1 MNPSRGHDPEAPEA
15 PVRDESPPNRLASEK
30 SPYLLQHAHNP
41 IDWYPW
47 GEEAFSRAR
56 EEGKPIFLSIGY
68 SACHWCHVMEEE
80 SFADPQVGKLLN
92 DVFVCIKVDREERPD
107 IDQVYMAAAH
117 ALTGTGGWP
126 LTIFMTADKKPF
138 FAASYIPKE
147 SRYGMT
153 GLLDLVPR
161 ISKVWQTQR
170 QELESAGD
178 QVLQALQSA
187 AKIPPEEGELDRTV
201 LDEAYNTFFRV
212 FDGENGG
219 FGDAPKFPTPHNL
232 VFLLRYGNRTGE
244 EPAYT
249 MVEKTLHAMRRGGL
263 FDQVGYGFHRYSTDA
278 EWFVPHFEKM
288 LYDQALLVIAY
299 TEAYLA
305 TGREEFARTARETI
319 AYVLREMTD
328 PNGGFYSAEDADSE
342 GEEGKFYLWTKD
354 EILTILGE
362 EDGERFSRIFNVMEP
377 GNYREQPGGKRTGK
391 NILRRR
397 RPLASWAH
405 EFETSEEDLA
415 WSVEE
420 GRRKLLAA
428 RERRVRPGRD
438 DKVLTDW
445 NALMI
450 AALAK
455 AARAFD
461 EPEYLAAAEKAV
473 AFVLANLRGQDGRLL
488 HRYRGGE
495 AGLTATLDD
504 YAFMI
509 WALIE
514 VYEAS
519 FAPRYLQTAVDLSRD
534 LIAHYWDCDQGGFF
548 FVPDDADVPVRQ
560 KPIYDGPIP
569 SGNSV
574 AMYAL
579 FALGR
584 MTANLEFEE
593 TAGRIRRVFAGTVS
607 DSPAA
612 CSHFLTALDFMLGP
626 NFEVIISGV
635 PGAQDTKAMI
645 DAIRSH
651 YVPDAVVIFRPS
663 DEEEPEITAVAGFT
677 RDIVTIANK
686 ATAYVC
692 TNYACDIPTTDPG
705 EAVHLMRT
713 TGRSPEPIV

>member
-1 MNPSRGHDPEAPEA
+1 MNPARGYDPEAPETS
-15 PVRDESPPNRLASEK
+15 VRERSPPNRLASEQ

-41 IDWYPW
+41 VDWYPW

-80 SFADPQVGKLLN
+80 SFADPQVAKLLN

-107 IDQVYMAAAH
+107 VDQVYMAAAH

-126 LTIFMTADKKPF
+126 LTILMTPDKKPF

-153 GLLDLVPR
+153 GLLDLIPR
-161 ISKVWQTQR
+161 ISKIWQTQR
-170 QELESAGD
+170 QDLENAGD
-178 QVLQALQSA
+178 QVLEALKSA
-187 AKIPPEEGELDRTV
+187 AKAPPEEGELDEAT

-212 FDGENGG
+212 FDEENGG

-232 VFLLRYGNRTGE
+232 IFLLRYGNRTGK
-244 EPAYT
+244 EPAYA
-249 MVEKTLHAMRRGGL
+249 MVEKTLHAMRRGGI
-263 FDQVGYGFHRYSTDA
+263 FDQVGHGFHRYSTDA

-288 LYDQALLVIAY
+288 LYDQALLVMAY

-328 PNGGFYSAEDADSE
+328 PAGGFYSAEDADSE

-354 EILTILGE
+354 EILAVLGE
-362 EDGERFSRIFNVMEP
+362 EDGERFSRIFNVMDH
-377 GNYREQPGGKRTGK
+377 GNYREQPGGRRTEK
-391 NILRRR
+391 NILRLR

-405 EFETSEEDLA
+405 EFETSGEDLA
-415 WSVEE
+415 WFVEE
-420 GRRKLLAA
+420 GRQKLLAA
-428 RERRVRPGRD
+428 RKQRVRPGRD
-438 DKVLTDW
+438 DKILTDW
-445 NALMI
+445 NGLMI

-461 EPEYLAAAEKAV
+461 EPDYLAAAERAA
-473 AFVLANLRGQDGRLL
+473 AFVLANLRREDGRLL
-488 HRYRGGE
+488 HRYRNGE
-495 AGLTATLDD
+495 AGLAATLDD

-514 VYEAS
+514 VYGAS
-519 FAPRYLQTAVDLSRD
+519 FAPRYLKTGVGLARD
-534 LIAHYWDCDQGGFF
+534 LVAHYWDCNQGGFF

-560 KPIYDGPIP
+560 KPVYDGAIP

-579 FALGR
+579 FVLGR

-593 TAGRIRRVFAGTVS
+593 MAERMRRVFAGTVS
-607 DSPAA
+607 QSPTA
-612 CSHFLTALDFMLGP
+612 CSHFLTGLEFMLGP
-626 NFEVIISGV
+626 NYEVIISGV
-635 PGAQDTKAMI
+635 PGTEDTKAMI
-645 DAIRSH
+645 GAIQTH
-651 YVPDAVVIFRPS
+651 YAPNAVVIFRPS
-663 DEEEPEITAVAGFT
+663 NEREPEIVEVAGFT
-677 RDIVTIANK
+677 RDVVTIEEK

-705 EAVHLMRT
+705 EMVRLLRSAE
-713 TGRSPEPIV
+713 RSPEPIV

>member
-1 MNPSRGHDPEAPEA
+1 MNPARGYDPEAPEA
-15 PVRDESPPNRLASEK
+15 SVRERSPPNRLASEQ

-41 IDWYPW
+41 VDWYPW
-47 GEEAFSRAR
+47 GEEAFLRAR
-56 EEGKPIFLSIGY
+56 EEGRPIFLSIGY

-80 SFADPQVGKLLN
+80 SFADPQVAKLLN

-107 IDQVYMAAAH
+107 IDQVYMPAAH

-170 QELESAGD
+170 QELENAGD
-178 QVLQALQSA
+178 QVLEALQSA
-187 AKIPPEEGELDRTV
+187 AKTPPKEGELGEAA
-201 LDEAYNTFFRV
+201 LDDAYNTFFRV

-232 VFLLRYGNRTGE
+232 IFLLRYGNRTGK

-249 MVEKTLHAMRRGGL
+249 MVEKTLHAMRRGGI

-288 LYDQALLVIAY
+288 LYDQALLVMAY

-319 AYVLREMTD
+319 AYVLRDMTD
-328 PNGGFYSAEDADSE
+328 PDGGFYSAEDADSE

-354 EILTILGE
+354 EILGVLGE

-377 GNYREQPGGKRTGK
+377 GNYREQPGGRRTGK
-391 NILRRR
+391 NILRLR

-405 EFETSEEDLA
+405 EFATSEEDLA
-415 WSVEE
+415 WFVEE
-420 GRRKLLAA
+420 GRQKLLAA
-428 RERRVRPGRD
+428 RDRRVRPGKD
-438 DKVLTDW
+438 DKILTDW
-445 NALMI
+445 NGLMI

-461 EPEYLAAAEKAV
+461 EPDYLAAAERAA
-473 AFVLANLRGQDGRLL
+473 AFVLTHLRRQDGRLL

-495 AGLTATLDD
+495 AALAATLDD
-504 YAFMI
+504 YAFML

-519 FAPRYLQTAVDLSRD
+519 FAPRHLKTAVDLSRD
-534 LIAHYWDCDQGGFF
+534 LIARYWDCNEGGFF

-560 KPIYDGPIP
+560 KPVYDGAIP
-569 SGNSV
+569 SGNSA

-579 FALGR
+579 FILGR
-584 MTANLEFEE
+584 MTANLELEE
-593 TAGRIRRVFAGTVS
+593 TAERIRRVFAGTVS
-607 DSPAA
+607 ESPTA
-612 CSHFLTALDFMLGP
+612 CSHFLTGLEFMLGP

-635 PGAQDTKAMI
+635 PGAEDTKALI

-651 YVPDAVVIFRPS
+651 YAPDAIVIFRPS
-663 DEEEPEITAVAGFT
+663 NEEEPEIVRVAGFT
-677 RDIVTIANK
+677 RDVVTIEEK

-705 EAVHLMRT
+705 EMVRLVRT
-713 TGRSPEPIV
+713 TRRSPEPIV

>member
-1 MNPSRGHDPEAPEA
+1 MQEK
-15 PVRDESPPNRLASEK
+15 SPPNRLINEQ
-30 SPYLLQHAHNP
+30 SPYLLQHARNP
-41 IDWYPW
+41 VDWYPW

-80 SFADPQVGKLLN
+80 SFADQQVAKLLN

-117 ALTGTGGWP
+117 ALTGAGGWP
-126 LTIFMTADKKPF
+126 LTILMTADKKPF

-153 GLLDLVPR
+153 GLLDLIPR

-170 QELESAGD
+170 QGLENAGD

-187 AKIPPEEGELDRTV
+187 ARTPPEEGELAEAV
-201 LDEAYNTFFRV
+201 LDEAYNMFFRV

-219 FGDAPKFPTPHNL
+219 FGDAPRFPTPHNL
-232 VFLLRYGNRTGE
+232 IFLLRYGNRTGK

-249 MVEKTLHAMRRGGL
+249 MVEKTLHAMRRGGI

-288 LYDQALLVIAY
+288 LYDQALLVMAY

-328 PNGGFYSAEDADSE
+328 PDGGFYSAEDADSE

-354 EILTILGE
+354 EILGVLGE
-362 EDGERFSRIFNVMEP
+362 EDGERFSRIFNVTEP
-377 GNYREQPGGKRTGK
+377 GNYREQPGGKRTGR
-391 NILRRR
+391 NILRLR

-405 EFETSEEDLA
+405 EFETPEDDLA

-420 GRRKLLAA
+420 GRQKLLAA
-428 RERRVRPGRD
+428 RKQRVRPGRD
-438 DKVLTDW
+438 DKILTDW

-461 EPEYLAAAEKAV
+461 EPDYLAAAERAA
-473 AFVLANLRGQDGRLL
+473 AFVLANLRREDGRLL

-495 AGLTATLDD
+495 AGLAATLDD

-519 FAPRYLQTAVDLSRD
+519 FAPGYLKTAVDLSRD
-534 LIAHYWDCDQGGFF
+534 LIARYWDCNEGGFF
-548 FVPDDADVPVRQ
+548 FVPDDGDVPVRQ
-560 KPIYDGPIP
+560 KPVYDGAIP

-579 FALGR
+579 FVLGR
-584 MTANLEFEE
+584 MTANLELEE
-593 TAGRIRRVFAGTVS
+593 TAERIRRVFAGTVS
-607 DSPAA
+607 ESPTA
-612 CSHFLTALDFMLGP
+612 CSHFLTGLEFMLGP

-635 PGAQDTKAMI
+635 PDAEDTRAMI
-645 DAIRSH
+645 GAIRSH
-651 YVPDAVVIFRPS
+651 YAPDAVIIFRPS
-663 DEEEPEITAVAGFT
+663 DEEEPEIVEVAGFT
-677 RDIVTIANK
+677 RDIVMIEEK

-692 TNYACDIPTTDPG
+692 TNYACDIPTTDPD
-705 EAVHLMRT
+705 EMVRLVKSA
-713 TGRSPEPIV
+713 GRPSEPIV

>member
-1 MNPSRGHDPEAPEA
+1 MNPARGHDPEAPEA
-15 PVRDESPPNRLASEK
+15 PVREESPPNRLIHEQ

-41 IDWYPW
+41 VDWYPW
-47 GEEAFSRAR
+47 GEEAFSRAQ
-56 EEGKPIFLSIGY
+56 EEGRPIFLSIGY

-80 SFADPQVGKLLN
+80 SFRDPQVAKLLN

-126 LTIFMTADKKPF
+126 LTILMTSDKKPF

-153 GLLDLVPR
+153 GLLDLIPR
-161 ISKVWQTQR
+161 ISKVWQSQR
-170 QELESAGD
+170 QDLENAGG
-178 QVLQALQSA
+178 QVMEALQGA
-187 AKIPPEEGELDRTV
+187 ARTPPGESDLDEAV
-201 LDEAYNTFFRV
+201 LDEAYETLFRV

-232 VFLLRYGNRTGE
+232 IFLLRYGNRTGK

-249 MVEKTLHAMRRGGL
+249 MVEKTLHAMRRGGI

-288 LYDQALLVIAY
+288 LYDQALLVMAY

-319 AYVLREMTD
+319 AYVLRDMTD
-328 PNGGFYSAEDADSE
+328 PAGGFYSAEDADSE

-354 EILTILGE
+354 EIVGVLGE
-362 EDGERFSRIFNVMEP
+362 DDGERFSRVFNVTEP
-377 GNYREQPGGKRTGK
+377 GNYREQPGARRTGK
-391 NILRRR
+391 NILRMR

-405 EFETSEEDLA
+405 EFSMSEEDLS
-415 WSVEE
+415 WFVE
-420 GRRKLLAA
+420 GARQRLFAA
-428 RERRVRPGRD
+428 REKRVRPAKD
-438 DKVLTDW
+438 DKILTDW

-461 EPEYLAAAEKAV
+461 DPAYLAAAEKAT
-473 AFVLANLRGQDGRLL
+473 AFVLENLRRPDGRLL
-488 HRYRGGE
+488 HRYRNGE
-495 AGLTATLDD
+495 AGLAATLDD
-504 YAFMI
+504 YAFML

-519 FAPRYLQTAVDLSRD
+519 FAPRYLRTATELARD
-534 LIAHYWDCDQGGFF
+534 LVARYRDCEGGGFF
-548 FVPDDADVPVRQ
+548 FTPDDGDAPVRQ
-560 KPIYDGPIP
+560 KPVYDGAIP

-574 AMYAL
+574 AMQAL
-579 FALGR
+579 FALAR
-584 MTANLEFEE
+584 MTANLELEE
-593 TAGRIRRVFAGTVS
+593 TADRMKFTFAGTVRK
-607 DSPAA
+607 SPAGHT
-612 CSHFLTALDFMLGP
+612 HFLTGLEFMLGP
-626 NFEVIISGV
+626 NFEVVVTGM
-635 PGAQDTKAMI
+635 PGAEDTTAMVR
-645 DAIRSH
+645 AIRSR
-651 YVPDAVVIFRPS
+651 YTPDSLVIFRPS
-663 DEEEPEITAVAGFT
+663 GEERPEIVEVAGFT
-677 RDIVTIANK
+677 RDIVMIEEK

-692 TNYACDIPTTDPG
+692 TNYACDIPTTDID
-705 EAVHLMRT
+705 EMLRLMRSRE
-713 TGRSPEPIV
+713 RSPEPIV